1 MPCMATC
8 HCSLLASP
16 QQLAHVHA
24 WVCMLCERM
33 LRHRVADRLESSYP
47 AGCRATGPP
56 ALQLCHAAAYGA
68 SSCCAILP
76 SANNG
81 YTLQINFRTSYFKKI
96 SCGSPTPTSPAASA
110 SLPATA
116 SSQRCRCRGL
126 NEQRRPHHTT
136 LQHLHSG
143 TVVADLAAG
152 FGRACYL

>member
-1 MPCMATC
+1 MRGFACYVSA
-8 HCSLLASP
+8 CSGTESPIGSLAPRSSSTT
-16 QQLAHVHA
+16 A
-24 WVCMLCERM
+24 CG
-33 LRHRVADRLESSYP
+33 ADRLESSYP

-81 YTLQINFRTSYFKKI
+81 YTLQIKFRTSYFKKI
-96 SCGSPTPTSPAASA
+96 SCGSPTPTSPAALA